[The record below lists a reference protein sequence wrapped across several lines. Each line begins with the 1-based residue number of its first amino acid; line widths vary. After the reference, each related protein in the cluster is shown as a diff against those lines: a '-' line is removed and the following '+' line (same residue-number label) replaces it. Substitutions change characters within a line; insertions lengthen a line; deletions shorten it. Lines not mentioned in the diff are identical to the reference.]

1 MADEPFVDPYSDAS
15 RGDEAVPL
23 PPKDVLAADSGMINV
38 DGGGHGA
45 FSNDRD
51 PISSVMYTDVHGR
64 GGGDNGKKID
74 FGTMCFV
81 VLLVII
87 ACNAVVCSWHV
98 MREER
103 KELIRGYFAG
113 DSITAKVSE
122 TDVSESEVDEEDY
135 YDDREDDD
143 DYRTSSDQECNFS
156 DHAE

>member
-15 RGDEAVPL
+15 RGQLAVAL

-38 DGGGHGA
+38 DDHSA
-45 FSNDRD
+45 LSNDRD
-51 PISSVMYTDVHGR
+51 PITSVMYTDVHGR
-64 GGGDNGKKID
+64 GSGDSGKKID
-74 FGTMCFV
+74 FSTMCFV

-87 ACNAVVCSWHV
+87 SCNAVVCSWHV
-98 MREER
+98 MKEER
-103 KELIRGYFAG
+103 KDMIRGYFAG

-122 TDVSESEVDEEDY
+122 TDVSESEMEEEDY

-143 DYRTSSDQECNFS
+143 EYRTSSDLECNFS